1 MTKFGI
7 IGMGKMGHAISDLL
21 ESDKKVTFHTFN
33 RLSNENQHLLRE
45 CKVVIEFTTADAAP
59 GIIEHC
65 ILSDV
70 PIVSG
75 TTGWQEYHLDN
86 IKKICKKHHGKF
98 LFASN
103 FSIGMNITFALN
115 RTLASIMESFPQFK
129 ASILEKHHI
138 HKKDSPSGTAY
149 SLLEDIIENHSAYN
163 GFELNRPVSDEE
175 KIPVTAI
182 REGEIKGYHEVS
194 WNSGLEE
201 IKLSHEA
208 FDRKIF
214 AEGAIVAANWL
225 KDKAPGV
232 YSMRDIIGL

>member
-21 ESDKKVTFHTFN
+21 ELDKRVTFHTFN
-33 RLSNENQHLLRE
+33 RLSSENQHLLKE
-45 CKVVIEFTTADAAP
+45 CSVVIEFTTADASP

-65 ILSDV
+65 ILSGV

-75 TTGWQEYHLDN
+75 TTGWQEYHLEN
-86 IKKICKKHHGKF
+86 IKKICKQHQGK
-98 LFASN
+98 LLYASN

-115 RTLASIMESFPQFK
+115 RTLASIMNSFPQFK

-149 SLLEDIIENHSAYN
+149 SLIEDVIKNHTAYK
-163 GFELNRPVSDEE
+163 GFELNHPVNEE
-175 KIPVTAI
+175 GNIPVTTI

-208 FDRKIF
+208 YDRKIF
-214 AEGAIVAANWL
+214 AEGAILAARWL
-225 KDKAPGV
+225 KDKIPGI